1 MERIYGKQKGK
12 KKVKK
17 KKKKVLPSNRRQRT
31 LWRAVVEH
39 NSTPLRHTIRW
50 ELRVEEECKN

>member
-17 KKKKVLPSNRRQRT
+17 KKKRFYLPIGGKELCGEQLLNITQRRCATQY
-31 LWRAVVEH
+31 VG
-39 NSTPLRHTIRW
+39 S
-50 ELRVEEECKN
+50 